1 MFFFCRGSK
10 HRKSIEKSRLFVI
23 LHPLLWSCVYGR
35 RIKSGAFCKNPV
47 PFIFSYLKKAA
58 KYGKIEYQQN
68 YERRVNDDGRKEK
81 I

>member
-1 MFFFCRGSK
+1 MVGRSK
-10 HRKSIEKSRLFVI
+10 RQIFERNL
-23 LHPLLWSCVYGR
+23 
-35 RIKSGAFCKNPV
+35 A